1 MIRLLELLLIFY
13 VGAIVGSFLNVL
25 IYRIPRK
32 KSIIKPRSYCPNC
45 KHPIRFYDNLPIFSY
60 LLLHGRCRHCH
71 YHIPIRYPMVE
82 ILSGLIWLFM
92 IGFNNVQITT
102 FSSIILLEG
111 LLVLAWIDGHYGF
124 IPDKI
129 IIILAFIGAFYYVLF
144 DAEIFLSGVV
154 GALISGSIMFLW
166 AYFGEKIFKKPAIGG
181 GDIKLVAVTGL
192 FLGAKLTLLGL
203 FLGFTVGGIFGLI
216 KIYQKKLQL
225 KTAVAFVPF
234 LLVGVCLALLIG
246 ESFFHWYFTLLR
258 GN

>member
-13 VGAIVGSFLNVL
+13 IGAIVGSFLNVL
-25 IYRIPRK
+25 IYRVPRK

-60 LLLHGRCRHCH
+60 LLLHGRCRHCR
-71 YHIPIRYPMVE
+71 YHIPMRYPMVE
-82 ILSGLIWLFM
+82 ILSGLIWLFL

-129 IIILAFIGAFYYVLF
+129 IITLAFIGAFYYVLF
-144 DAEIFLSGVV
+144 DAEMFLSGVI
-154 GALISGSIMFLW
+154 GALISGSLMFLW
-166 AYFGEKIFKKPAIGG
+166 AYFGEKVFKKPAIGG

-203 FLGFTVGGIFGLI
+203 FLGFAVGGIFGLI
-216 KIYQKKLQL
+216 KICQKKLQL
-225 KTAVAFVPF
+225 KTAVAFAPF
-234 LLVGVCLALLIG
+234 LLVGVCLALLVG
-246 ESFFHWYFTLLR
+246 ESFFRWYFTMLR

>member
-13 VGAIVGSFLNVL
+13 LGAIVGSFLNVL

-45 KHPIRFYDNLPIFSY
+45 KHPIRFYDNLPIVSY
-60 LLLHGRCRHCH
+60 LILHGRCRHCR

-92 IGFNNVQITT
+92 IGFNHVQITT

-129 IIILAFIGAFYYVLF
+129 IITLAFIGAFYYILF
-144 DAEIFLSGVV
+144 DAEIFLNGVI
-154 GALISGSIMFLW
+154 GAFIPGSLMFLW
-166 AYFGEKIFKKPAIGG
+166 AYFGEKIFKSPAIGG
-181 GDIKLVAVTGL
+181 GDIKLVALTGL
-192 FLGAKLTLLGL
+192 FLGTKLTLLGL
-203 FLGFTVGGIFGLI
+203 FLGFAVGGIFGLI
-216 KIYQKKLQL
+216 KIYRRKLEL
-225 KTAVAFVPF
+225 KTAVAFAPF
-234 LLVGVCLALLIG
+234 LLVGVCLALLVG
-246 ESFFHWYFTLLR
+246 ESLFHWYFTLLR

>member
-25 IYRIPRK
+25 IYRVPRE

-60 LLLHGRCRHCH
+60 LILHGRCRHCR

-82 ILSGLIWLFM
+82 ILSGLIWLFL
-92 IGFNNVQITT
+92 IGFNDVQITT

-111 LLVLAWIDGHYGF
+111 LLVLAWIDGHHGF

-129 IIILAFIGAFYYVLF
+129 IITLAFIGALYHVLF
-144 DAEIFLSGVV
+144 NAEIFLSGVV
-154 GALISGSIMFLW
+154 GALISGCLMFLW
-166 AYFGEKIFKKPAIGG
+166 AYIGEKIFKKPAIGG
-181 GDIKLVAVTGL
+181 GDIKLIAVTGL

-203 FLGFTVGGIFGLI
+203 FLGFAVGGIFGLI

-225 KTAVAFVPF
+225 KATVAFAPF
-234 LLVGVCLALLIG
+234 LLVGVSLALLVG
-246 ESFFHWYFTLLR
+246 ESFLRWYSTFFR

>member
-1 MIRLLELLLIFY
+1 MSQLPGLFLIFY
-13 VGAIVGSFLNVL
+13 VGAIVGSFLNVI
-25 IYRIPRK
+25 IYRLPHK
-32 KSIIKPRSYCPNC
+32 KSIIKPQSYCPNC
-45 KHPIRFYDNLPIFSY
+45 KHPIRFYDNLPILSY
-60 LLLHGRCRHCH
+60 LILHGHCRHCH

-124 IPDKI
+124 IPDMI

-144 DAEIFLSGVV
+144 DPGIFLSGVV
-154 GALISGSIMFLW
+154 GALISGSLIFLW

-203 FLGFTVGGIFGLI
+203 FLGFAVGGIFGLI

-225 KTAVAFVPF
+225 KATVAFAPF
-234 LLVGVCLALLIG
+234 LLVGVSLALLVG
-246 ESFFHWYFTLLR
+246 ESFLRWYSTFFR

>member
-1 MIRLLELLLIFY
+1 MIQLLELFLIFY
-13 VGAIVGSFLNVL
+13 VGAIVGSFLNVI
-25 IYRIPRK
+25 IYRLPHK

-45 KHPIRFYDNLPIFSY
+45 KHPIRFYDNLPILSY
-60 LLLHGRCRHCH
+60 LILHGRCRHCR

-82 ILSGLIWLFM
+82 LLSGLIWLFM

-111 LLVLAWIDGHYGF
+111 LLVFAWIDGHYGF

-129 IIILAFIGAFYYVLF
+129 IIILAFIGAFYNVLF
-144 DAEIFLSGVV
+144 DPGIFLSGVV
-154 GALISGSIMFLW
+154 GALISGSLMFLW
-166 AYFGEKIFKKPAIGG
+166 AYIGEKIFRKPAIGG
-181 GDIKLVAVTGL
+181 GDIKLIAVTGL

-203 FLGFTVGGIFGLI
+203 FLGFAVGGIFGLI

-225 KTAVAFVPF
+225 KATVAFAPF
-234 LLVGVCLALLIG
+234 LLIGVSLALLVG
-246 ESFFHWYFTLLR
+246 ELFLRWYSTFFR